1 MEWLTGWN
9 YRKKI
14 RIKGVG
20 GVGTGYQILLKVGES
35 SGAFD
40 YDFHL
45 EGHSE
50 NFPFGKNHSGDL
62 RFVSSDQKSLFPIW
76 VEKVEGTAPNRT
88 AYVWIKI
95 LSSLDNDMDIYCYY
109 GNANA
114 DNVSNGDAVF
124 GFFDDFDGDSLD
136 TSKWKLYG
144 SVSLSV
150 SSEGLTCTAGAHT
163 FGGIKTKFPF
173 VSRNIAF
180 EAKGQLHTADSITMC
195 VTDYSPTDNP
205 WWTKEWYRIHFQDT
219 RYFLFQRFTDVDGGV
234 VSLYQD
240 NINPSIKYRVIGL
253 LIGDTTITYSR
264 DYVSQSIDTC
274 QFEINDSL
282 WLNLTVWDR
291 GSGTYNW
298 VRVRKYVSSEPSF
311 YFADTEEVCPVI
323 VFGVACDKYGRP
335 IIGKEVKVF
344 VFDKDNGKLLGQTLT
359 DHYGKWECQVPVS
372 SGTKVVTLLIL
383 EGEYYGDVDIVGAGF
398 HVTQEMES

>member
-14 RIKGVG
+14 GIKGVG
-20 GVGTGYQILLKVGES
+20 GAGTGYQILLKVGES
-35 SGAFD
+35 SNASG

-45 EGHSE
+45 EGHAE
-50 NFPFGKNHSGDL
+50 KFPIGKNDSGDI

-95 LSSLDNDMDIYCYY
+95 LDSLDNDVDIYCYY

-114 DNVSNGDAVF
+114 DNVSNGDDVF
-124 GFFDDFDGDSLD
+124 EFFDDFDRDIVKSVFN
-136 TSKWKLYG
+136 TYSKWYSYDAWCSNQSTYNYPFQQNGCLYVRTDG
-144 SVSLSV
+144 GAGGLRIASKNPINVSKACIVARVYSFHPGWNPMIRIGFSDRTPIRRNGYCDTDASLKYKDINV
-150 SSEGLTCTAGAHT
+150 SSNTWNIVNYVGQDLQGWY
-163 FGGIKTKFPF
+163 PF
-173 VSRNIAF
+173 VANWDNELHYDWVIVRTYIDPEPAF
-180 EAKGQLHTADSITMC
+180 H
-195 VTDYSPTDNP
+195 
-205 WWTKEWYRIHFQDT
+205 
-219 RYFLFQRFTDVDGGV
+219 
-234 VSLYQD
+234 
-240 NINPSIKYRVIGL
+240 
-253 LIGDTTITYSR
+253 
-264 DYVSQSIDTC
+264 
-274 QFEINDSL
+274 
-282 WLNLTVWDR
+282 
-291 GSGTYNW
+291 
-298 VRVRKYVSSEPSF
+298 YVSSEQIPP
-311 YFADTEEVCPVI
+311 TI

-335 IIGKEVKVF
+335 IIGKEVKIF